1 MNLTS
6 VSRCL
11 CPRGLVAALLVLA
24 AGVPLSAEPLRA
36 LPEGKLPNDA
46 RLGPLKDLNGYFPFT
61 PPAQAED
68 WEVRAER
75 VRRQILVTLGL
86 WPMPSKRDLNAVI
99 HGRIELDDYT
109 VEKVFFESVP
119 GFFVT
124 GNLYRPLGK
133 AGPFPAVLC
142 PHGHWANGRFMDAG
156 EAEAR
161 KQIAQ
166 GAERFMNG
174 ARSPLQA
181 RCVQLA
187 RMGCVVFHYDM
198 IGYADSLQITQDLA
212 HGFRK
217 QRPEMI
223 GWWSLAGE
231 GYGLFSPQAESSY
244 QSVMGLQTWNS
255 IRSLDFVLSLP
266 EVDPAR
272 VAVTGASGGGT
283 QSFILGAIEPRLAG
297 SFPAVMVSTAMQG
310 GCTCENA
317 SGLRVNTGNV
327 EFAALA
333 APKPQGMT
341 CANDWTV
348 EMATKGFPDLQALY
362 GLLGAKDRVELNRGE
377 QFGHNYNHVSR
388 TAMYAFMNRLFK
400 LGLPEPVLERDF
412 RRLSREELTVWDD
425 AHPAPEGGPEF
436 ERTLL
441 RRLTT
446 DAYCHGT
453 YPSLADEAS
462 FRRTCGEALEIVIG
476 RTLWE
481 EKLYDWEETSETT
494 GPGWKLSVGL
504 LKGENRSAELPTVWL
519 MPDGPELRGV
529 AVWVTAKGKA
539 GALAADGHTPR
550 SEVLKLL
557 AAGYSVISADLLEQ
571 GEFRPDGKPLTETRR
586 VDNPRES
593 AAYTLGYNHSL
604 FAQRVHDVLCL
615 VHEAVWSCREV
626 MLIGVEGGGPWAG
639 AAMAVAEG
647 HVNAA
652 GIDTGGFLFRE
663 VNDIRSPDFLPGG
676 AKYHDLP
683 GMIAAGLPPRLI
695 LAGTDGFPRVISA
708 VRSWTDPRPKVRTIK
723 TEGEGVPAEMVEWLL
738 ESRSVPDAE

>member
-6 VSRCL
+6 LSRCFWRRCVL
-11 CPRGLVAALLVLA
+11 SCLVFLF
-24 AGVPLSAEPLRA
+24 AGPAVFGQLIRA
-36 LPEGKLPNDA
+36 LPEGELPKDD
-46 RLGPLKDLNGYFPFT
+46 RLGPLKDLDGYFPFT
-61 PPAQAED
+61 PPATKDA
-68 WEVRAER
+68 WGLRAKR

-86 WPMPSKRDLNAVI
+86 WPMPPKTDLNAVT
-99 HGRIELDDYT
+99 HGRMEQDGYT

-124 GNLYRPLGK
+124 GSLYRPLGK

-142 PHGHWANGRFMDAG
+142 PHGHWANGRFTDAG

-166 GAERFMNG
+166 GAERFENG

-187 RMGCVVFHYDM
+187 RMGCIVFHYDM
-198 IGYADSLQITQDLA
+198 IGYADSVQITQDLA
-212 HGFRK
+212 HGFRT

-223 GWWSLAGE
+223 GPQNW
-231 GYGLFSPQAESSY
+231 GLFSPQAESHY

-255 IRSLDFVLSLP
+255 IRSLDFLLGLP

-283 QSFILGAIEPRLAG
+283 QSFILGAIEDRLTG

-317 SGLRVNTGNV
+317 SGLRVDTGNV

-348 EMATKGFPDLQALY
+348 EMATKGFPELQALY

-388 TAMYAFMNRLFK
+388 TAMYGFMSRLFK
-400 LGLPEPVLERDF
+400 LGLAEPVQERDF
-412 RRLSREELTVWDD
+412 RRLTREELTVWDD
-425 AHPAPEGGPEF
+425 THPAPEGGPEF
-436 ERTLL
+436 ERKLL
-441 RRLTT
+441 RQLTQGP
-446 DAYCHGT
+446 YCFGIH
-453 YPSLADEAS
+453 PSLTDEAS
-462 FRRTCGEALEIVIG
+462 LRQTCGKALEIVVG
-476 RTLWE
+476 RTLSKVGEVTWKE
-481 EKLYDWEETSETT
+481 ASEAS
-494 GPGWKLSVGL
+494 GNGWKLRVGL
-504 LKGENRSAELPTVWL
+504 VKNVTHGEELPAVLLTSEQPR
-519 MPDGPELRGV
+519 MRGM
-529 AVWVTAKGKA
+529 AVWVSGAGKA
-539 GALAADGHTPR
+539 GVFGADGRTPR
-550 SEVLKLL
+550 PEVTKLL
-557 AAGYSVISADLLEQ
+557 AAGYGVVAADLLEQ
-571 GEFRPDGKPLTETRR
+571 GEFRSDGKPLTQTRR
-586 VDNPRES
+586 VDNPREA

-604 FAQRVHDVLCL
+604 FAQRVQDVLSLIRLARETGGEIML
-615 VHEAVWSCREV
+615 V
-626 MLIGVEGGGPWAG
+626 GVEGGGPWAG
-639 AAMAVAEG
+639 AALAVAEG
-647 HVNAA
+647 SVAAA

-663 VNDIRSPDFLPGG
+663 VNDVRSPDLLPGG

-683 GMIAAGLPPRLI
+683 GMIAAGLPTRLI
-695 LAGTDGFPRVISA
+695 LAGTGGFPDAISR
-708 VRSWTDPRPKVRTIK
+708 VRSWTSPRPKVRTIK
-723 TEGEGVPAEMVEWLL
+723 TEGAAVPAELVTWLIA
-738 ESRSVPDAE
+738 SGVDAAAQ